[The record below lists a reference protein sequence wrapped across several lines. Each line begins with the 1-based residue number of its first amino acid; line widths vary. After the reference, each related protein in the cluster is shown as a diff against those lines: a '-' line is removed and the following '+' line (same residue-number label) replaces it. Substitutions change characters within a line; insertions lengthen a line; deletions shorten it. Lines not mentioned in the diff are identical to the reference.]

1 MTTRIQN
8 PERFMEQFDTSI
20 HPEDIHLN
28 PQQQESSW
36 RVFNF
41 YDLDQNGE
49 ISKDELKNVLKSF
62 RASIND
68 LELNAFFEQYDIDA
82 SNYIDFNEFL
92 EIIKYKLA
100 QDANTLATSKTMSYF
115 FEKKDLE
122 VLIQYLDI
130 VPFKKGENLPFLG
143 QGAEETVLII
153 GNESEKSSE
162 DSSIPVFTST
172 NHKHQIAESS
182 GIAIRMQEEKLC
194 ELVQKYPLIA
204 LKLNQALN
212 SRLSSIMLKYV

>member
-1 MTTRIQN
+1 MTTKTQTL
-8 PERFMEQFDTSI
+8 ERFTHQFDTSI
-20 HPEDIHLN
+20 HPDDIHLN
-28 PQQQESSW
+28 AQQKESSW

-49 ISKDELKNVLKSF
+49 ISKNELKNVLESF

-68 LELNAFFEQYDIDA
+68 MELNTFFEQYDIDA

-100 QDANTLATSKTMSYF
+100 QDANTLATSKTMSFF
-115 FEKKDLE
+115 FEKEELE

-130 VPFKKGENLPFLG
+130 VPFKKGETLPFLE
-143 QGAEETVLII
+143 QGSEEIVFILSNEY
-153 GNESEKSSE
+153 GNSSE
-162 DSSIPVFTST
+162 DTSIPVFTST
-172 NHKHQIAESS
+172 KNKHQIAESS
-182 GIAIRMQEEKLC
+182 GIAIRLLEEKLC
-194 ELVQKYPLIA
+194 ELVQQYPLIA

-212 SRLSSIMLKYV
+212 SRLSSLMSKYV